1 MRFLV
6 LITAGLLMSCAY
18 GPIQTGAHR
27 YRMAVRI
34 ETTEQEAADEAN
46 DVAAKTCQ
54 RLGLL
59 AATQRQVGASS
70 SRVIMTFE
78 CFEPVNPDLIE

>member
-6 LITAGLLMSCAY
+6 LITAALVTSCVY
-18 GPIQTGAHR
+18 GPIQTGAHS

-34 ETTEQEAADEAN
+34 ETTEQEAAEKAN
-46 DVAAKTCQ
+46 DVARKACQ

-59 AATQRQVGASS
+59 AATHSEVGASS
-70 SRVIMTFE
+70 RRVIMTFE
-78 CFEPVNPDLIE
+78 CFEPVTNLIE

>member
-6 LITAGLLMSCAY
+6 LITAAMLTSCAY
-18 GPIQTGAHR
+18 GPIQTGAHS

-34 ETTEQEAADEAN
+34 ETTEQAAADKAN
-46 DVAAKTCQ
+46 DVAGKTCQ

-59 AATQRQVGASS
+59 AATNREVGASN
-70 SRVIMTFE
+70 SRVIMKFE
-78 CFEPVNPDLIE
+78 CFEPVTDLIE